1 MFDVNIT
8 FPFEAILLP
17 VKAETRIKAIFT
29 SGVPLSLEY
38 ERISIV
44 VARRRSYSFH
54 CKIENRL
61 IGLIRKLVSLRDQK
75 GHEFGKVPFKRNWIY
90 ADFTGRA
97 TFIKKQTKK
106 QTNKSQKLWWFSK
119 SCQTIQDGGSF
130 FRFLI
135 FSSIVFDSSKDAKKR
150 PMLLFFLSKNL

>member
-17 VKAETRIKAIFT
+17 VKAETGIKTIFT
-29 SGVPLSLEY
+29 SGVPLSLES
-38 ERISIV
+38 ERLSIV
-44 VARRRSYSFH
+44 VARRRSSSFH

-75 GHEFGKVPFKRNWIY
+75 GHDFGKVPLKRNWIY

-97 TFIKKQTKK
+97 TFIKKQKNK
-106 QTNKSQKLWWFSK
+106 QTRAKNYDGFSK

-135 FSSIVFDSSKDAKKR
+135 FSSIIFDSSKDAEKR
-150 PMLLFFLSKNL
+150 PMLLFFLI